1 MTRWG
6 GGKIALEGALGG
18 SWLYGGPKTT
28 AGATNAA
35 GTETVEVLV
44 VPLST
49 TGAVTTA
56 VEGAGVRT
64 DVTMGAV
71 GTTMVG
77 AVEMSVG
84 EAAGAAMET
93 AAEGAAATTDAGVS
107 AAAVVEA
114 MTTEGAEPAFG
125 TDG

>member
-1 MTRWG
+1 M
-6 GGKIALEGALGG
+6 ALEGALGG
-18 SWLYGGPKTT
+18 SWLYRGPKTT
-28 AGATNAA
+28 AGAAGAITAA

-49 TGAVTTA
+49 TGAATTA
-56 VEGAGVRT
+56 VEAAGVRT
-64 DVTMGAV
+64 DATAGAV

-77 AVEMSVG
+77 AVEMTVG
-84 EAAGAAMET
+84 EAAGATMET
-93 AAEGAAATTDAGVS
+93 AAEGAAAMTGAGVS